1 MDGENYNIGLID
13 ITNRPYPEM
22 VKALKATHKVLYDVH
37 RGKVKPFNHRPMA
50 SEAGTP
56 RSPWD

>member
-1 MDGENYNIGLID
+1 
-13 ITNRPYPEM
+13 
-22 VKALKATHKVLYDVH
+22 VLYDVH
-37 RGKVKPFNHRPMA
+37 TGKVKPFSQRPMA